1 MDIELRRTKIYK
13 TSIDGAIYIDNAFVC
28 HTEENVMTSL
38 PPGEYSIVRHHC
50 KQYGRFMPI
59 IETLSNSPL
68 KGENLIARCERC
80 ISSPFKG
87 ERGGHNTRMPHVCP
101 MLKPGNGVHKREDGS
116 IILGTRIVSGCLSHP
131 QTAFDNFY
139 NRIRKKLERGRKV
152 VLRIKNRELK
162 S

>member
-1 MDIELRRTKIYK
+1 MDIELRRTHIYK
-13 TSIDGAIYIDNAFVC
+13 TSIDGAVYIDNAFVC

-38 PPGEYSIVRHHC
+38 PPGEYLIGLVRC
-50 KQYGRFMPI
+50 KQYRRNMPVI
-59 IETLSNSPL
+59 LTAMGLQCSLCKEMQDVN
-68 KGENLIARCERC
+68 
-80 ISSPFKG
+80 
-87 ERGGHNTRMPHVCP
+87 HNTRMPHVCP

-116 IILGTRIVSGCLSHP
+116 IILGTRIASGCLSHP

-152 VLRIKNRELK
+152 VLRIKNRELSNSPMVNK